1 MNRERR
7 KKIEDVI
14 AQLQDIQEEVSYIAS
29 EEREAFENLPEGIQ
43 YSERGEAM
51 EENADSLDEVDTDI
65 DNLIDAL
72 QDIIDR

>member
-1 MNRERR
+1 MNKERR
-7 KKIEDVI
+7 KRIEDVI
-14 AQLQDIQEEVSYIAS
+14 AQLQDLQEEVIYIAS

-51 EENADSLDEVDTDI
+51 EENADSLDEVDADI
-65 DNLIDAL
+65 ENLIDAL

>member
-1 MNRERR
+1 MNKERR

-14 AQLQDIQEEVSYIAS
+14 AQLQDIQEEVRYIAS
-29 EEREAFENLPEGIQ
+29 DEREAFENLPEGIQ
-43 YSERGEAM
+43 CSERGEAM

-65 DNLIDAL
+65 DILIDAL